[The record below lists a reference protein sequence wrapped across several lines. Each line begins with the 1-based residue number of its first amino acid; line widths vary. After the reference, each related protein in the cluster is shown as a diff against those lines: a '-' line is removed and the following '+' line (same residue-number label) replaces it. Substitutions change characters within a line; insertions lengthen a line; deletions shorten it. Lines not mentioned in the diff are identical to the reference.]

1 MSNLTSEQ
9 QSGVLLYTTAG
20 FFPGILSFTLPKLAV
35 ISLLCRMLNP
45 SRIHKI
51 LMWSMGALLMVNAV
65 ACFALLMG
73 RCTPFEAV
81 YDVTFPASEATCF
94 SPWVLVAIAVYTTVC
109 CAVADLYLAVYPS
122 IVLSKLQI
130 NKKKKIALSIALG
143 IGSM

>member
-1 MSNLTSEQ
+1 M
-9 QSGVLLYTTAG
+9 GVLLM
-20 FFPGILSFTLPKLAV
+20 I
-35 ISLLCRMLNP
+35 
-45 SRIHKI
+45 
-51 LMWSMGALLMVNAV
+51 NAV

-81 YDVTFPASEATCF
+81 YDVSFPASEAKCF
-94 SPWVLVAIAVYTTVC
+94 SPWVLVNIAIYTTVC
-109 CAVADLYLAVYPS
+109 CAVADLYLAIYPS

>member
-1 MSNLTSEQ
+1 
-9 QSGVLLYTTAG
+9 
-20 FFPGILSFTLPKLAV
+20 
-35 ISLLCRMLNP
+35 
-45 SRIHKI
+45 
-51 LMWSMGALLMVNAV
+51 MWSMGALLMVNAV

-81 YDVTFPASEATCF
+81 YDVTFPPSKATCF

-109 CAVADLYLAVYPS
+109 CAAADLYLAIYPS

-143 IGSM
+143 IGSMYVFNSPPPLFFFSIIISVTFVEGVLVPNGRTDSLVSDPSLSQHTRPHG